1 MYFKRHSY
9 KNEKAM
15 GKYSQH
21 IYLLSS
27 SVGHSVMAG
36 SLQPHGL

>member
-1 MYFKRHSY
+1 MYFKRHGY
-9 KNEKAM
+9 KNEKAL

-27 SVGHSVMAG
+27 SVGLSVMSG
-36 SLQPHGL
+36 SLQTHGL